1 MLILE
6 YEMVGILQINQQR
19 LELVHLCTLFLQ
31 HHLQSCSSLIMVKV
45 ARKHP
50 IGYHLGS
57 VLVIDSAPHLQLLLK
72 HTGLRCAIALIY
84 WIGMIN
90 VPMDTNWDTAQAGGQ
105 VYIDMT
111 CIC

>member
-19 LELVHLCTLFLQ
+19 LELVHLCTLVLQ

>member
-6 YEMVGILQINQQR
+6 YEMVGILQFNQQR
-19 LELVHLCTLFLQ
+19 LELVHLCTLLLQ
-31 HHLQSCSSLIMVKV
+31 HHLQSCWVSIMVKV

-57 VLVIDSAPHLQLLLK
+57 VLVVDRAFHLQLLLK
-72 HTGLRCAIALIY
+72 HTGSRCVIALIY
-84 WIGMIN
+84 WIYIIN
-90 VPMDTNWDTAQAGGQ
+90 VPMDTNWDTAQGGQ